1 MPHPQPPIARR
12 DAGRDPYAWLEE
24 RDAPEVL
31 DYLKAENAYL
41 DSELADQAG
50 LRETLFEEIRTHPRD
65 RPVVAQS
72 LGSVAVLPAH
82 HRRR

>member
-12 DAGRDPYAWLEE
+12 DAGSDPYAWLEE

-41 DSELADQAG
+41 DSELADPAG
-50 LRETLFEEIRTHPRD
+50 LR
-65 RPVVAQS
+65 
-72 LGSVAVLPAH
+72 
-82 HRRR
+82 

>member
-12 DAGRDPYAWLEE
+12 DAGSDPYAWLEE

-50 LRETLFEEIRTHPRD
+50 
-65 RPVVAQS
+65 
-72 LGSVAVLPAH
+72 
-82 HRRR
+82 RRIERGEGDTGDGGG